1 MVHRL
6 QVRDFR
12 CFPILDIQFDPVF
25 TCIVGKNAVGKTSL
39 LEAVSVLVRLQSPR
53 ANSLSETIR
62 FGSKGLVAD
71 GQVSDYRMQFYYSET
86 RRKLAL
92 DGVVQKS
99 SASYLDVARTVY
111 FANSDILLISGSSD
125 ARRRFLDF
133 IGSQFIKN
141 YREILRFYEEALR
154 LRNTCL
160 KQFPTKTRE
169 LAAYTKTLLR
179 FGHQLTAV
187 RAFLIERL
195 EPLIIDNFSFITDR
209 NECLNVQYRPGATQD
224 FEQALRESAEEEGR
238 FRATVVGPHRDDI
251 EFLLLSRPAQ
261 RFASEG
267 QQRTIALA
275 AKLGYAKLLEQE
287 FGKPP
292 ILLIDDIFSELDPE
306 RRRRLISALPPNAQ
320 QLVTTTSLDWLQRS
334 HIGKTYLLREEEHG
348 ATILKATR

>member
-1 MVHRL
+1 MVRRL

-12 CFPILDIQFDPVF
+12 CFPSLDVEFDPVL

-53 ANSLSETIR
+53 ANSLAETVR

-99 SASYLDVARTVY
+99 STAYLEVARTVY
-111 FANSDILLISGSSD
+111 FANSDIGLIRGSSD

-133 IGSQFIKN
+133 SGSQSIKN
-141 YREILRFYEEALR
+141 YREILRSYDKALR
-154 LRNTCL
+154 LRNMCL
-160 KQFPTKTRE
+160 KHFPARTRE

-179 FGHQLTAV
+179 FGHQLTAL
-187 RAFLIERL
+187 RAFLVERL
-195 EPLIIDNFSFITDR
+195 EPLVIENFSFITDR
-209 NECLNVQYRPGATQD
+209 NEYLTVKYRPGATND
-224 FEQALRESAEEEGR
+224 FEQALHESAEEEAR
-238 FRATVVGPHRDDI
+238 LRATVVGPHRDDI
-251 EFLLLSRPAQ
+251 LFLLLSRPAEL
-261 RFASEG
+261 FASEG

-275 AKLGYAKLLEQE
+275 AKLGYAKFLEQE

-292 ILLIDDIFSELDPE
+292 ILLVDDIFSELDPE
-306 RRRRLISALPPNAQ
+306 RRQRFISALPLNAQ
-320 QLVTTTSLDWLQRS
+320 HLVTTTSLDWLQRS
-334 HIGKTYLLREEEHG
+334 PAGKTYLLREEEHG
-348 ATILKATR
+348 ARVLETI